1 MSYFADLDSKR
12 FSFVSKAMGMDE
24 QTFAVINFKG
34 YESISKPYEFDILLV
49 SNEMELDLG
58 DVLNA
63 SAQFLIHRGGDAGKD
78 DVLFNGV
85 LASFEQL
92 QEFNGN
98 VIYRAKLVPKLWWLS
113 LTKHNQVFLDDN
125 VPELVRLCLEDADLL
140 ESDYDFS
147 GITGDYQP
155 HEYVCQYGETH
166 FTFVSRWLEREG
178 IYYYF
183 SQEDDGEIIQFSDA
197 NTTAETLDDA
207 DLFYS
212 PESGLE
218 STHLSEVIR
227 ALTCRQKQLPKE
239 VILKDYN
246 YEKPSLDVTG
256 RAAVDPGKG
265 RGNHYVYGE
274 HFPTPE
280 EGDRLALI
288 RAEELLCQQKEF
300 YGESTVPFMNPGYT
314 FNLLNHYRGDYNQEY
329 LVLEVTHE
337 GSQTAC
343 LTPEIVGGLDKP
355 DEKVAYANSFKAI
368 PSITQFR
375 PERTTE
381 RPRIS
386 GTLNAKIDAEGDG
399 EYAEL
404 DEQGRYKVKLPFDVN
419 DQIMD
424 GKASARVRMMQPYAG
439 KNKGMQFTLNK
450 GTEVLLS
457 FIDGHPDRPII
468 AGAVNN
474 PETPGVVN
482 ANNQTESQIKT
493 GGNNKIRFGDQVGS
507 ERVVLESSSSSSW
520 VRIGS
525 HNDPITINGSSS
537 ARHYIDTQYTDAG
550 ARFRLK
556 NIDGST
562 NKTPKEYVNLKPTL
576 FKRPSSILR
585 ETYTDNLPLDEI
597 GTWIFYFE
605 HIGLNG
611 IAEEVSRKI
620 NVTYEDKDT
629 DTDTDTDTTID
640 QDPGEGIKI
649 NTAAGFALEANGS
662 FAVYIGP
669 ASTAEELGLYAE
681 EPTDLGK
688 IRAKFRSNY
697 TPSGLLNM
705 DKTSVSPDSI
715 TTVMT
720 NAKTSLSSID
730 TVTTQEGNIYDF
742 GGYWNY
748 NLGNCYIENW
758 IVQNESATLNCK
770 KSTDLLGVINI
781 TDGSISN
788 GPYWIEVEWPE
799 EKTYLKAS
807 QNHGKIIDV
816 RSEPGLLKI
825 HSDGDFGGLADA
837 VSVSTGGSSID
848 ESHTTLINSAVS
860 GYNESDFEN
869 GKLWVEKK
877 YGHSYDFHE
886 GAAISVSKGST
897 LDIMHGGRHIEVA
910 YRGDGSI
917 SSWSRSESGVSEEKK
932 WTPKGKV
939 ILDSK
944 TIDTGVQ
951 ISSDEKKFDRN
962 TGDLFTHEISSTT
975 GMGTASFAFNFANTA
990 SCSISTGTSASID
1003 IAVAAKLGVEIV
1015 GGISIDLS
1023 AGLGLKGEFK
1033 FPVGGFAEIKHDEAG
1048 FSLFGLKA
1056 QKAAAV
1062 EAKQE
1067 TLVLTQL
1074 TTQLQKR
1081 AVTLEATD
1089 VAARKYSMQVM
1100 IGNMVFV

>member
-12 FSFVSKAMGMDE
+12 FSFVSNAMGMNE

-58 DVLNA
+58 DVLNS

-140 ESDYDFS
+140 PSDFDFS

-256 RAAVDPGKG
+256 RAAVDPEKG

-355 DEKVAYANSFKAI
+355 DEKVAYTNSFKAI

-386 GTLNAKIDAEGDG
+386 GTLNAKIDSEGDG

-404 DEQGRYKVKLPFDVN
+404 DGQGRYKVKLPFDVN
-419 DQIMD
+419 DQVMN

-439 KNKGMQFTLNK
+439 KNKGMQFPLNK

-474 PETPGVVN
+474 PNTPPVVT
-482 ANNQTESQIKT
+482 ATNQTRSKVSMGGSGYTIESKIGKEFLHLHSKASNTVIGLGMSDRSLAQGLTLRTEKSYLLAITGDQFFKTEIFSNGKDLIPTLKCFDEEISNRPDTQAIETDHDITEKQRQIMFQKF
-493 GGNNKIRFGDQVGS
+493 GNPEEYNPSGMLTFGDGK
-507 ERVVLESSSSSSW
+507 
-520 VRIGS
+520 G
-525 HNDPITINGSSS
+525 NGL
-537 ARHYIDTQYTDAG
+537 YPDTM
-550 ARFRLK
+550 RNRLK
-556 NIDGST
+556 GAHI
-562 NKTPKEYVNLKPTL
+562 VA
-576 FKRPSSILR
+576 SS
-585 ETYTDNLPLDEI
+585 Y
-597 GTWIFYFE
+597 
-605 HIGLNG
+605 
-611 IAEEVSRKI
+611 
-620 NVTYEDKDT
+620 DT
-629 DTDTDTDTTID
+629 
-640 QDPGEGIKI
+640 
-649 NTAAGFALEANGS
+649 
-662 FAVYIGP
+662 
-669 ASTAEELGLYAE
+669 
-681 EPTDLGK
+681 
-688 IRAKFRSNY
+688 
-697 TPSGLLNM
+697 
-705 DKTSVSPDSI
+705 I
-715 TTVMT
+715 TTQ
-720 NAKTSLSSID
+720 S
-730 TVTTQEGNIYDF
+730 GNIYDF

-748 NLGNCYIENW
+748 NLGNSYS
-758 IVQNESATLNCK
+758 ESFLAQRYDDEKKLHVSDALLNAVHQH
-770 KSTDLLGVINI
+770 DLLNKAGPHWNKIKWPCSEPLPAE
-781 TDGSISN
+781 DRKSIKFEKLDFADPHTVSKVN
-788 GPYWIEVEWPE
+788 FGEGLKPNVAAMSPE
-799 EKTYLKAS
+799 EFVKALGYGAQLGTEAATDWLHQAGQDALDWGEKAS
-807 QNHGKIIDV
+807 EDAGNWFQDQAAVIANFGKNVANDFND
-816 RSEPGLLKI
+816 LLKGNNVL
-825 HSDGDFGGLADA
+825 SKEDCELEGDY
-837 VSVSTGGSSID
+837 
-848 ESHTTLINSAVS
+848 SAM
-860 GYNESDFEN
+860 
-869 GKLWVEKK
+869 WVDKK
-877 YGHSYDFHE
+877 FGHSYDYLE
-886 GAAISVSKGST
+886 GDSISVTEGSS
-897 LDIMHGGRHIEVA
+897 LNVQYGGRHIDIG
-910 YRGDGSI
+910 YRGKSANF
-917 SSWSRSESGVSEEKK
+917 SLASWSHSENGENKEKK
-932 WTPKGKV
+932 WNKAGLLT
-939 ILDSK
+939 LDSWSK
-944 TIDTGVQ
+944 PGE
-951 ISSDEKKFDRN
+951 SDEKKYDRN
-962 TGDLFTHEISSTT
+962 TGALFSHEISTST
-975 GMGTASFAFNFANTA
+975 GMSTASFSFNFGNKA
-990 SCSISTGTSASID
+990 SCDINTGTSIELNVEAAVKLNVGVYASAVMD
-1003 IAVAAKLGVEIV
+1003 ISGGV
-1015 GGISIDLS
+1015 
-1023 AGLGLKGEFK
+1023 
-1033 FPVGGFAEIKHDEAG
+1033 
-1048 FSLFGLKA
+1048 GLKA
-1056 QKAAAV
+1056 EVKTFAGG
-1062 EAKQE
+1062 
-1067 TLVLTQL
+1067 
-1074 TTQLQKR
+1074 
-1081 AVTLEATD
+1081 TLEAD
-1089 VAARKYSMQVM
+1089 WGYLDYKIVGFNAKKKAEAAAEVAALELKT
-1100 IGNMVFV
+1100 MVSNIQNINLSLKAGGITLKQMMGPNIETSPLSVKL